1 MLYILKEYFQRVV
14 VEPRQ
19 LSSLLCDELAGWD
32 GEVAGRSKREGIY
45 VHIWLYIYMYT
56 YMYTYD
62 CVHNVHIDFVVQ
74 QKLTQNCETTIA
86 Q

>member
-1 MLYILKEYFQRVV
+1 
-14 VEPRQ
+14 
-19 LSSLLCDELAGWD
+19 
-32 GEVAGRSKREGIY
+32 
-45 VHIWLYIYMYT
+45 MYT

-62 CVHNVHIDFVVQ
+62 CVHDVHIDFIVQ